1 MASITSALPIA
12 CSFIRQSHCNTFF
25 PEKTTLPP
33 HRPTKYCA
41 KSCFPRLRHS
51 QQHNAHKTGKESPF
65 WRPQSQIFVEN
76 APKNAS
82 RRHRVNSNCQNFGS
96 GLSGSGTW
104 NPVGQKPRQELA
116 LLYLFSEIFHRVRD
130 SAKNST
136 GATAPQTQ
144 AKADSSPIRNSPGK
158 FVITKT
164 GRI

>member
-65 WRPQSQIFVEN
+65 WYPQSRVFVQN
-76 APKNAS
+76 AHKNTS
-82 RRHRVNSNCQNFGS
+82 RQHRVNSNAKYSVKCCLQAIVFMQQMEYTKKKWALRAAGDL
-96 GLSGSGTW
+96 GGEQPWGHW
-104 NPVGQKPRQELA
+104 N
-116 LLYLFSEIFHRVRD
+116 YM
-130 SAKNST
+130 N
-136 GATAPQTQ
+136 
-144 AKADSSPIRNSPGK
+144 
-158 FVITKT
+158 
-164 GRI
+164 GRF